1 MKRRKFI
8 QSSLVAGAAA
18 APAGVVAA
26 DQATRVF
33 GQPASLTGGTANS
46 TATKMLLPLS
56 RGGMPAE
63 GWDRWSKLTAAVVEM
78 FYDPSQRK
86 AFNAN
91 PQKFLASLGYDSNAM
106 DAPTLAL
113 LVALSDPLVQSA
125 ALNKDYVSLFNYLH
139 AAGAL
144 EKPKPDVLTQQMS
157 KVLSSN
163 LAMIKE
169 ALGLTP
175 DAPLD
180 AETVKRFVSSS
191 ASVPTAADLA
201 AIGSIA
207 QLIRVAPGQAVAGA
221 FAVLVAAVEAAVGVQ
236 AALVLFNYV
245 TFVTHFSVAGR
256 TRTPGMGGEGIS
268 QSMSAG
274 IFTGQMSRLDP
285 DICDSCTVAQRAAAM
300 LGAPELY
307 SEHAKS
313 VIRNE
318 VVSFLRAMQ
327 RVGLIGFEESSFE
340 TVVDAVYQYGMRTI
354 TA

>member
-18 APAGVVAA
+18 TTPAGVVAA

-56 RGGMPAE
+56 RGGMPTE

-78 FYDPSQRK
+78 FSDSSQRK
-86 AFNAN
+86 AFNTN
-91 PQKFLASLGYDSNAM
+91 PQKFLASFGYDSSAI
-106 DAPTLAL
+106 DAPTIAL

-125 ALNKDYVSLFNYLH
+125 ALNKDYVSLLNYLH
-139 AAGAL
+139 VAGAL
-144 EKPKPDVLTQQMS
+144 EKPKPDTLTKQMS
-157 KVLSSN
+157 KVLSNN

-169 ALGLTP
+169 ALGLAP

-201 AIGSIA
+201 AIGNIA
-207 QLIRVAPGQAVAGA
+207 QLVRVAPGQAVAGSIA
-221 FAVLVAAVEAAVGVQ
+221 AVVAAVEAAVGVQ
-236 AALVLFNYV
+236 VFAVLFNYV
-245 TFVTHFSVAGR
+245 TFVTHTSVTGPSPR
-256 TRTPGMGGEGIS
+256 KRPRPS

-307 SEHAKS
+307 SEHAKL
-313 VIRNE
+313 VIHNE
-318 VVSFLRAMQ
+318 VASFLRAMQ
-327 RVGLIGFEESSFE
+327 QVGLIGFEESAFD
-340 TVVDAVYQYGMRTI
+340 TIVDTVYQYGMRTI